1 MIYLVILG
9 VMFIFAFL
17 DVCEEEVFPKYRYI
31 FLAFFFILLFL
42 FAGLRYEIGYDY
54 YSYRDIY
61 NAVHLGN
68 LTKLDLEIGYTVF
81 NLIIKTLGL
90 GFQVVLILIAAFSL
104 FFKYEAI
111 KKYSVYPFISLIIYF
126 SSNFI
131 IQDFGQIRQ
140 GLAVAMTLYSISAIK
155 DRKLVK
161 FLAMMTIA
169 VSFHYSAILFLP
181 FYWIGNIKLSYKK
194 MGIILAASVVLYIAI
209 VLGGIEFVFT
219 HVIRSEYILYKFK
232 AYSGEPMGFFAF
244 TFIFRVFI
252 FAAFVKLEEK
262 IRPACRYYDIL
273 RNGYFIAIVLYIV
286 FNTNE
291 GLATRG
297 ALYYKMF
304 ELFLIPYIIYG
315 VKDKLLVFNAIMV
328 FYLYTIKDVVGA
340 VFGRADQFSPY
351 NNVIL
356 EFIKKGVGQ

>member
-31 FLAFFFILLFL
+31 FLAFFFMFLFL
-42 FAGLRYEIGYDY
+42 FAGLRYEVGYDF
-54 YSYRDIY
+54 YSYRDIFR
-61 NAVHLGN
+61 VVDLTN
-68 LTKLDLEIGYTVF
+68 LTKLDLEIGYTAF
-81 NLIIKTLGL
+81 NLILKTMGF

-111 KKYSVYPFISLIIYF
+111 RKYSIYPFISLIIYF

-140 GLAVAMTLYSISAIK
+140 GLAIAMTLYSIGAIK
-155 DRKLVK
+155 DRKL
-161 FLAMMTIA
+161 FRFFAMMTIA
-169 VSFHYSAILFLP
+169 VSFHYSAILFVP
-181 FYWIGNIKLSYKK
+181 FYWLGNIKLSYRK
-194 MGIILAASVVLYIAI
+194 MGIILAASVILYIAI

-232 AYSGEPMGFFAF
+232 AYSGDPIGFFTF
-244 TFIFRVFI
+244 TFMFRVFI
-252 FAAFVKLEEK
+252 FAAFVALEEK
-262 IRPACRYYDIL
+262 IRPACKYYDIL
-273 RNGYFIAIVLYIV
+273 RNGYFMAIIFYIV

-304 ELFLIPYIIYG
+304 EVFLIPYIVYG
-315 VKDKLLVFNAIMV
+315 VKDKLLVFNAIMI
-328 FYLYTIKDVVGA
+328 FYLYTIKDVIGA

-356 EFIKKGVGQ
+356 ELIKKGFSQ